1 MVKLPEPSEPL
12 SDEEIRAITIGDL
25 RTEQVVVADYDEAW
39 PGLFAREADRIR
51 GALGDRALAVNHV
64 GSTSVPGLPAKPI
77 IDIDLTVADSSD
89 EESYIPALESAGYVL
104 RLREPDWYE
113 HRLFK
118 GPDTNINLHV
128 FSPGTEE
135 LERHLLFRDWLR
147 THPDDRDLYART
159 KRELAARQWKYVAHY
174 AHAKTEIIVE
184 ILKRAGAV

>member
-1 MVKLPEPSEPL
+1 L
-12 SDEEIRAITIGDL
+12 SDEEIRAITIGEV

-51 GALGDRALAVNHV
+51 AALGDRALTVSHV

-89 EESYIPALESAGYVL
+89 EESYIPALQDAGYVL
-104 RLREPDWYE
+104 RLREPDWYQ

-128 FSPGTEE
+128 FSPGADE
-135 LERHLLFRDWLR
+135 LERHLLLRDWLR
-147 THPDDRDLYART
+147 GHPEDRDLYART
-159 KRELAARQWKYVAHY
+159 KRELAARLWKYVAHY
-174 AHAKTEIIVE
+174 AHAKTEVIVE